1 MSSVP
6 PVASRSGRRLLAL
19 IVALLAAGS
28 ASCSGDESPGPPAR
42 TAVDGA
48 SETEAPVF
56 SERDLDAFERG
67 LRREI
72 EAVHAAHRQSS
83 AAATPEERGRAIQAS
98 FEHATLPHGA
108 EAAGLPVDRYRA
120 IREAVMRTFRTLD
133 FQGRIDGPME
143 MDMSRATAEQKTE
156 LARDAFEALPASSAA
171 ALRARMHRLVP
182 VWIEYVKLTA
192 VAG

>member
-6 PVASRSGRRLLAL
+6 PVDRRSGRRPLAL

-42 TAVDGA
+42 TAVAGA

-83 AAATPEERGRAIQAS
+83 AAGPFKPPSSTPRCRTAPKRRACRSI
-98 FEHATLPHGA
+98 
-108 EAAGLPVDRYRA
+108 
-120 IREAVMRTFRTLD
+120 
-133 FQGRIDGPME
+133 
-143 MDMSRATAEQKTE
+143 ATA
-156 LARDAFEALPASSAA
+156 LSGRPS
-171 ALRARMHRLVP
+171 
-182 VWIEYVKLTA
+182 
-192 VAG
+192 